1 MQRYWGIRAVDS
13 IEYSSYGD
21 NPDDDNNLVFPR
33 DFVVEREDIPVAG
46 GIWDGSGTIL
56 FRAYNHW
63 KWSVFELRGNW
74 MDDELHGKASLYHNT
89 HLLFTASF
97 VYGVMYFKQEQCDGI
112 LITPSGCKPIRSRQR
127 PRTRSMKFLETRP
140 TETDA
145 LVVSDVCVQGEGE
158 EVNEEVGEEME
169 REEEDDEGE
178 EYDEVEDDEEET
190 YEGVKTDNTPTQDIV
205 LCKKTTDAQKQVKEL
220 YLLIAN
226 TLVNDM
232 AV

>member
-46 GIWDGSGTIL
+46 GIWEGSGTIL

-97 VYGVMYFKQEQCDGI
+97 VYGVMYFKREQCDGI
-112 LITPSGCKPIRSRQR
+112 LITPSGCKPIRVHQPR
-127 PRTRSMKFLETRP
+127 RTRSMKFLETRP

-145 LVVSDVCVQGEGE
+145 LVVSDVPVHD

-178 EYDEVEDDEEET
+178 EYDEVEDDEEEST
-190 YEGVKTDNTPTQDIV
+190 
-205 LCKKTTDAQKQVKEL
+205 KE
-220 YLLIAN
+220 
-226 TLVNDM
+226 
-232 AV
+232 